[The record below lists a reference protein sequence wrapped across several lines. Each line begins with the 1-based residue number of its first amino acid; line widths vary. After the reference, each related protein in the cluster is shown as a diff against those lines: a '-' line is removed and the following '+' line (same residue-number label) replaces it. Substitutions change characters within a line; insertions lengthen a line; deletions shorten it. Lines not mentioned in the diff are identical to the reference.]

1 MNGSMQRIGSALV
14 DVAFFVVVGF
24 LGFKGVLHEALLGVI
39 FTGYAA
45 GRFGVAMNKQ
55 TVLAASGSSPTQP
68 PPPPAASGGSGGGGR
83 TETTTTTT
91 SQRSALPHTSPL
103 VLFGQ
108 WVLRDGVRMF
118 VVLALGTLALILQ
131 LAFTLP
137 MRGAAPALLAV
148 VTAVAMM
155 RLVRTYR
162 SVVRDRRSSTPSFAP

>member
-24 LGFKGVLHEALLGVI
+24 LGYKGVLHEALLGVI

-68 PPPPAASGGSGGGGR
+68 PPPPAALGGGSGR
-83 TETTTTTT
+83 TTETTTTTT
-91 SQRSALPHTSPL
+91 SQRSALPHASPI
-103 VLFGQ
+103 VLLGS

-118 VVLALGTLALILQ
+118 VVLALGTIALILQ
-131 LAFTLP
+131 LAWTLP

-148 VTAVAMM
+148 VTAIAMI
-155 RLVRTYR
+155 RLARTYR
-162 SVVRDRRSSTPSFAP
+162 TVTASRRPTPSYVP